1 MDSIEN
7 LVKFLN
13 SYPTWAKLLALTGIA
28 VSIATLVF
36 APRTPLDAQAQ
47 DRPQAGGPVL
57 RMLGVV
63 LFPPNPYVAVR
74 VTAYVN
80 GTPFRYPSLAGV
92 EWLKVGPAMSSQAF
106 QLPKSDKYEVRFEM
120 AMKGTSPGTT
130 GEFVSQQVVTVT
142 KLPHSGDYNVY
153 RKEEG
158 VGVTRSASVEAAV
171 RFALDPAP

>member
-13 SYPTWAKLLALTGIA
+13 SYPSWAKILMLACIA
-28 VSIATLVF
+28 VSVATLVF
-36 APRTPLDAQAQ
+36 APRTSLEAQAQ
-47 DRPQAGGPVL
+47 DKPQAGGTVL

-63 LFPPNPYVAVR
+63 LFPSNPDVAVQ

-92 EWLKVGPAMSSQAF
+92 EWLKVGPSMSSQTF

-120 AMKGTSPGTT
+120 VMKGSSSATT
-130 GEFVSQQVVTVT
+130 GHFVSQQVVTVT
-142 KLPHSGDYNVY
+142 KLPHGAEYNVY
-153 RKEEG
+153 RKE
-158 VGVTRSASVEAAV
+158 GVTRSASVEAAV
-171 RFALDPAP
+171 RFTLEPSP